1 MKKGMF
7 DNIDYVKLYKFV
19 ESSENF
25 EFGLSREEEDAYTV
39 EELASMNTIFH
50 YQYDIPVQEMKDNKF
65 EFLGYIGYLCGKY
78 KYDKR
83 EKDFLAL
90 KDAISNLDKVIDISF
105 DLEFVART
113 IEGTN
118 NVITDEKT
126 LSDVLFLSDNI
137 GVLVVLTNI
146 FKFPEMEEFLDLI
159 KFLRN
164 EFHMSMKMKDL
175 YKLALNNPDCFP
187 FIGVENPWEFKGKE
201 SKLIKIDPVVEYDV
215 QLDLKE
221 LSKNKETLV
230 DIFRKHVTHSVSEVM
245 IELLGVVSVYETIGR
260 KGNVTAHLNFTISSD
275 FTDFVVKSTCDNNS
289 YYRDVFHYMSF
300 LDTAEVLKVLI
311 EYDMFK
317 KLPCFEEL
325 SNIIIDIA
333 KAPMTPVKE

>member
-19 ESSENF
+19 GNSKNF
-25 EFGLSREEEDAYTV
+25 EFGLSIKEEDVYTV
-39 EELASMNTIFH
+39 EELASMNTVFH
-50 YQYDIPVQEMKDNKF
+50 YQYDIPVQEMKDKKF

-90 KDAISNLDKVIDISF
+90 KDVISALDKVKDISF

-113 IEGTN
+113 IEGTIN
-118 NVITDEKT
+118 IIADDKT
-126 LSDVLFLSDNI
+126 VSEVLFLSDNI
-137 GVLVVLTNI
+137 GDLEVLNNI
-146 FKFPEMEEFLDLI
+146 FEFPEMEEFLDLI
-159 KFLRN
+159 KSLRN
-164 EFHMSMKMKDL
+164 ELYMSMKDL
-175 YKLALNNPDCFP
+175 YKLALNNPDYFP
-187 FIGVENPWEFKGKE
+187 FIGVEDPWEFKGKE
-201 SKLIKIDPVVEYDV
+201 GKLVKIDPVVEYDV

-245 IELLGVVSVYETIGR
+245 IELLGIVSVYEAIG
-260 KGNVTAHLNFTISSD
+260 GDNVTIQLDFSISSD
-275 FTDFVVKSTCDNNS
+275 FTDFAVKSTCDNNS
-289 YYRDVFHYMSF
+289 YYRDVFHYMGF
-300 LDTAEVLKVLI
+300 LDAAEVLKVLI

-325 SNIIIDIA
+325 ANIIIDIA
-333 KAPMTPVKE
+333 KPPTEAIRE